1 MIGIVSTGLSNTTS
15 LRNAIDSLNVKS
27 FLIEEPSQIL
37 QADKILLPGVGSFNE
52 AIKRLKQKGL
62 DKSILEAAERGTPIL
77 GICLGM
83 QLLADKG
90 YEGGETKGLGLI
102 PGEVKLIDNENLKL
116 PHMGWNNLEYQQ
128 SSDILSIGFDNVDY
142 YFIHSY
148 QFIVKYSKHLIA
160 TVDYGKQVSAVVAK
174 DNVFGCQFHPEKS
187 QKSGLALLKSFIDN
201 A

>member
-90 YEGGETKGLGLI
+90 YEGGETKGLGSI